1 MVNVLRGMPI
11 PMVRAI
17 VRHRETMGRVFRGLV
32 PAGVAQGSAVPADQV
47 SAGRVGLGLV
57 VPECGLVPT
66 GAAVVPVDFPRALV
80 RAVVAFLAALE
91 VAFLVVP
98 EWDREDAATSFRKT
112 PKWPH

>member
-1 MVNVLRGMPI
+1 MPK
-11 PMVRAI
+11 VRAI
-17 VRHRETMGRVFRGLV
+17 VDRETMARHLAAVSRVVRGVVPVQESAVLADLDSAGQEGLV
-32 PAGVAQGSAVPADQV
+32 VLVREDQ
-47 SAGRVGLGLV
+47 V

-112 PKWPH
+112 PKWPR